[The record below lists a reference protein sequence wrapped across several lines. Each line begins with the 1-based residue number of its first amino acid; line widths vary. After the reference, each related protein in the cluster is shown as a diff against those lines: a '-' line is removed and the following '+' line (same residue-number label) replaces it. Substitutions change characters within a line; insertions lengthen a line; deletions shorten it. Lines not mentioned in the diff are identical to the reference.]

1 MRLITKR
8 LTVPLALILSFG
20 ILALTLQQSVLAAVV
35 KNWQI
40 QDQFSM
46 FNAGVGGRDV
56 SITQGLKGG
65 INTFEVTTA
74 DTANIQ
80 TTRLLLRGGTD
91 YTDTEFY
98 SGPRGGEILRMLI
111 NGTNGNIYWGHGAAK
126 LVNDQGGSL
135 EIGGV
140 GTPYFDLKNDPNIDF
155 DMRMILTGD
164 DALNIT
170 GGKVGIDNSNPIAKL
185 DVNGDIATRN
195 SGSISSN
202 NNNFAGVGIG
212 WKGDQANIRI
222 GGDGSGAKNGLAI
235 REVGDQTLLKIDE
248 TSGTLNLTSDY
259 SSICIGKC

>member
-1 MRLITKR
+1 MRRITKR
-8 LTVPLALILSFG
+8 LTIPLALILSFG
-20 ILALTLQQSVLAAVV
+20 ILAVILQQGVLAAVV

-74 DTANIQ
+74 DSGYIQ
-80 TTRLLLRGGTD
+80 ATRMLFRGAVD

-98 SGPRGGEILRMLI
+98 SGPRGGEVLRLLI
-111 NGTNGNIYWGHGAAK
+111 NGASGNIHWGSGVAK

-135 EIGGV
+135 EIGGT

-164 DALNIT
+164 DGLNIT
-170 GGKVGIDNSNPIAKL
+170 GGRVGIDNNNPLAKL

-195 SGSISSN
+195 SASISSN
-202 NNNFAGVGIG
+202 NNNFAGVGLG
-212 WKGDQANIRI
+212 WNGDQANIRI
-222 GGDGSGAKNGLAI
+222 GGDGPGAKNGLAI

-248 TSGTLNLTSDY
+248 TSGILNLTSDY